1 MKSFFG
7 WLKNSTKIKRWI
19 TLILIGMVLACYGFA
34 QVLVLDRLVLTDII
48 KIVITFVLGAS
59 LFVIG
64 LVMIQKRTLEL
75 AIVQDAKTI
84 EGLRDSKDRG
94 PKIVVIGGG
103 TGLNK
108 VITGLKRYTNNIT
121 AIVTVSSYGD
131 DNRRP
136 TDDIRN
142 SIVALSKESNE
153 MQKLMNQKINGEV
166 FGDIYLEAITKAN
179 KDFSAG
185 IEKSNNVLSMIGKVL
200 PATLDE
206 MHICVELEDGTV
218 IENKEKIAEITTN
231 KVTKINRV
239 YINPTNC
246 RTAPGIVESIKD
258 ADAIV
263 IGPGSLYTEVI
274 PNLLIRNVAKTI
286 RESKAY
292 KIYISNI
299 MTQSG
304 HTDDYDLSN
313 HIQAIT
319 EHAGTN
325 IIDYCICD
333 NGDIIPEILRKY
345 NKAGASLINVDKQNI
360 KGVTIINAD
369 VSQTEGEFIR
379 HNSDLL
385 AKQIIE
391 IIVNDL
397 KFKDKK
403 TDEKYVWLNAKLKEV
418 RKKYKNKKKPKKE
431 NKKKA
436 RSKSKF
442 INKYQERIE
451 SIRESDETTTVNRKI
466 HEKAKK
472 MTDEVEKKEKEK
484 FLKEIKQK
492 KEAKKQVKKK

>member
-19 TLILIGMVLACYGFA
+19 TLILIGMALACYGFA
-34 QVLVLDRLVLTDII
+34 QILVLDRLELMDII
-48 KIVITFVLGAS
+48 KIVITFVAGAS
-59 LFVIG
+59 MFIIG
-64 LVMIQKRTLEL
+64 LVHIQKRTFEL
-75 AIVQDAKTI
+75 AVLQDAKTVS
-84 EGLRDSKDRG
+84 ELGDTKDRG

-103 TGLNK
+103 NGLNR
-108 VITGLKRYTNNIT
+108 VITGLKSYTNNIT
-121 AIVTVSSYGD
+121 AIVTVSSYG
-131 DNRRP
+131 NNNIRP

-142 SIVALSKESNE
+142 SIVSLAKNSEE
-153 MQKLMNQKINGEV
+153 MAKLMNLPVNGGT
-166 FGDIYLEAITKAN
+166 FGDVYLSAIEKAN
-179 KDFSAG
+179 RDFASG
-185 IEKSNNVLSMIGKVL
+185 IEKSNSVLSMIGKVL

-206 MHICVELEDGTV
+206 MRICVELDDGTV
-218 IENKEKIAEITTN
+218 IEEKERIAEITTN

-239 YINPTNC
+239 YIKPTNC
-246 RTAPGIVESIKD
+246 RTAPGIVESIRE

-274 PNLLIRNVAKTI
+274 PNLLIKNVAKTI

-299 MTQSG
+299 MTQNG
-304 HTDDYDLSN
+304 HTDDYALSQ

-345 NKAGASLINVDKQNI
+345 NKAGASLVEIDRQNI
-360 KGVTIINAD
+360 KGVKIITAD
-369 VSQTEGEFIR
+369 VSQTDRERIR
-379 HNSDLL
+379 HNPIEL
-385 AKQIIE
+385 AKQIVE
-391 IIVNDL
+391 IILNDM

-403 TDEKYVWLNAKLKEV
+403 NDEQYVLLNAKLKE
-418 RKKYKNKKKPKKE
+418 NKKKHKPIKKQKS
-431 NKKKA
+431 KKVKREKA
-436 RSKSKF
+436 KSKF
-442 INKYQERIE
+442 SAKYRDRIE
-451 SIRESDETTTVNRKI
+451 SIKESDQTTNMNKKI

-484 FLKEIKQK
+484 FLKEIK
-492 KEAKKQVKKK
+492 KEKVKGNKTK